1 MACAISTSFWDR
13 SSLLTHPLLIPSYFA
28 LFSIATLVAQAIFS
42 SSLVRMLRGDD
53 PTVAATQDESGVAA
67 TGTQTG
73 FVSAVKGHVK
83 ISGGSTIF
91 LFQVSRLVVVVALL
105 CLAIF
110 SFVQEEGQQHVSPS
124 PSVGTLIKDWGK
136 KRKGK
141 FRYGEGPLTKRELL
155 DLTLCLTYVRRRC
168 LSSFELAFSL

>member
-1 MACAISTSFWDR
+1 MISTSFWDC

-28 LFSIATLVAQAIFS
+28 LSSIAILVAQAIFS
-42 SSLVRMLRGDD
+42 SSPVRRLRDDD
-53 PTVAATQDESGVAA
+53 PTVAAIQDESGVAA
-67 TGTQTG
+67 TATQTG
-73 FVSAVKGHVK
+73 FVSAVKGHVET
-83 ISGGSTIF
+83 SGGSTIF
-91 LFQVSRLVVVVALL
+91 LFQISRLVVVVALL

-124 PSVGTLIKDWGK
+124 PSVGALIKNWGK